1 MGRKHV
7 HAAVTAGLAVALATG
22 GVPTAAVAE
31 SLGIEPAPANESTAA
46 PQGAEASG
54 SPDGASPAAAEGTSE
69 GAEGGDAPDRPDQ
82 SAAAPTGTMPA
93 AVSADAVP
101 GIPTG
106 EDVPADPNSGGTEQ
120 PQANDFEIVSNTYMT
135 RWVDPGETVDV
146 ALPRELQV
154 RYQDNSTEMVSV
166 TWTHQTWDMDIPV
179 IEIVDGVAKSVP
191 AGYHHFE
198 ADVKGR
204 TVDFGLDVTERS
216 AGDTQESIS
225 SIRPI
230 VVTAY
235 TTEYADPSNELSL
248 GGVEATMANGEQQ
261 WLEVAWDAI
270 PRELYDGDE
279 DAGEFTVHGV
289 IERYG
294 NYPVEA
300 KVVVA
305 VPRAGVD
312 GERGR
317 AGRPGSRDA
326 RKRSDRILEW
336 FEYERSRLMGDARPR
351 CLRPC
356 GRGVREG
363 FDPAIQAVGAD
374 QGQGRRGRRDHLDVR
389 ASCACRQPAGL

>member
-1 MGRKHV
+1 
-7 HAAVTAGLAVALATG
+7 
-22 GVPTAAVAE
+22 
-31 SLGIEPAPANESTAA
+31 
-46 PQGAEASG
+46 
-54 SPDGASPAAAEGTSE
+54 
-69 GAEGGDAPDRPDQ
+69 
-82 SAAAPTGTMPA
+82 MPA

-204 TVDFGLDVTERS
+204 TVTFTLDVTERS
-216 AGDTQESIS
+216 AGDSQESIS
-225 SIRPI
+225 SIKPI

-235 TTEYADPSNELSL
+235 TSEYADPGQELSL

-305 VPRAGVD
+305 VPRAQGWTENVAVP
-312 GERGR
+312 
-317 AGRPGSRDA
+317 AGQVPEMPESVRIEFSNGGSRDVPVSWA
-326 RKRSDRILEW
+326 MPDPDT
-336 FEYERSRLMGDARPR
+336 FAHA
-351 CLRPC
+351 
-356 GRGVREG
+356 GVVYVKGSIPQSKLSVQLKVKVEEVV
-363 FDPAIQAVGAD
+363 AI
-374 QGQGRRGRRDHLDVR
+374 DH
-389 ASCACRQPAGL
+389 